1 MRGGAHRG
9 RQNAAVELDGP
20 DDLDLAAFRRIAWDG
35 EGLQVSPAG
44 LERVARR
51 RQAFE
56 AYVDANAAG

>member
-1 MRGGAHRG
+1 
-9 RQNAAVELDGP
+9 VELDGP

-35 EGLQVSPAG
+35 EGLQVSPGG

-51 RQAFE
+51 REAFE